1 MPIRVYV
8 LNEADAAGLKK
19 LLEYDPYLDP
29 NLTPKIPDKWYDE
42 EYLKKHPE
50 IAKEAEEKKKAVEE
64 ILNNLK
70 NSEEA
75 NIIFARQDYMLKD
88 GISLGLDRGKYY
100 LYLSAEDELLSK
112 DELKL
117 KKSTASLTRADPDTE
132 KKVIAA
138 IDNERQKSEEGLGF
152 IFG

>member
-1 MPIRVYV
+1 MSIRVYV
-8 LNEADAAGLKK
+8 LNEADATGLKK

-29 NLTPKIPDKWYDE
+29 NLTPKIPDSWYDE

-50 IAKEAEEKKKAVEE
+50 IAKEAAEKKKATEE
-64 ILNNLK
+64 ILNKLK
-70 NSEEA
+70 NDEAA
-75 NIIFARQDYMLKD
+75 NIIFARQDYVLKD
-88 GISLGLDRGKYY
+88 GLSLGLDRSKYY
-100 LYLSAEDELLSK
+100 LYLSADDDLLSK

-117 KKSTASLTRADPDTE
+117 KKNTASLARADSETE